1 MKEILMSKGAKKI
14 LDVNIKLKEGE
25 SLLIITEIG
34 MENMAKVI
42 AKEAYLIGAEPVISI
57 ILPRETDGAEPP
69 KMIAESMKESSA
81 FICLVQKSITH
92 THAVRN
98 AVNSGSRG
106 IMLTQFTEDMLI
118 SGGINA
124 DFESIKPLCIKIS
137 KILEN
142 TENVHL
148 TTIHGTD
155 LKFSAKGRRG
165 NALYDIVEKGEF
177 SPLPTIE
184 ANVSP
189 LEGTAEGIIVADASI
204 PYIGIG
210 LLDEHISFTVN
221 KGMIVDIKGGKQA
234 EILKNDLL
242 SKDDPMVYNIAEL
255 GIGLNPECKFIGLM
269 LEDEGVYGSVHIGI
283 GSNLTLGGNIKAAC
297 HYDLIMTGAT
307 LVADGVKIIDNGEVI
322 INEY

>member
-124 DFESIKPLCIKIS
+124 DFETIKPLCIKIS

-142 TENVHL
+142 ADNVHL

>member
-106 IMLTQFTEDMLI
+106 IMLTQFTEDMII

-142 TENVHL
+142 AENVHF
-148 TTIHGTD
+148 TTSYGTD

-189 LEGTAEGIIVADASI
+189 IEGTAEGIIVADASI

-234 EILKNDLL
+234 ETLKEDLL
-242 SKDDPMVYNIAEL
+242 SKNDPMVYNIAEL
-255 GIGLNPECKFIGLM
+255 GIGLNPECKFMGLM

-307 LVADGVKIIDNGEVI
+307 LVADGIKIIDNGEVI
-322 INEY
+322 VNEY